1 MCDITKLKA
10 GDDAEWK
17 RLQDRY
23 LRRIYFYVQKSVK
36 DRDACDD
43 IVQEIFLGA
52 IRGIDRF
59 DEAYN
64 MEQFLFGI
72 ARNKVVD
79 HFRKERH
86 DEAVGTVTDDDDR
99 RAGRGIDNLPHPG
112 APPSRLALQ
121 QEATERERRVL
132 ARILKRLVERYWEKG
147 EFHKLKAIE
156 LIFVRNE
163 RYNEIV
169 RLVPGIRDERAIAG
183 IKFNAIAELQK
194 LAREEDPN
202 RTLFSG
208 LWGWR

>member
-1 MCDITKLKA
+1 MCDIARLKA

-23 LRRIYFYVQKSVK
+23 LRRVYFYVQKSVK
-36 DRDACDD
+36 DPDTCDD
-43 IVQEIFLGA
+43 IVQEVFLGA

-64 MEQFLFGI
+64 IEQFLFGI

-79 HFRKERH
+79 HFRRDRP
-86 DEAVGTVTDDDDR
+86 DEAVGTTGDDDDKR
-99 RAGRGIDNLPHPG
+99 RFRAIENLAHPTES
-112 APPSRLALQ
+112 PSRLAVGR
-121 QEATERERRVL
+121 ESAERERAVL
-132 ARILKRLVERYWEKG
+132 TNILRKLVERYWKKG
-147 EFHKLKAIE
+147 EFHKLKAVE

-163 RYNEIV
+163 PYSEIV

-194 LAREEDPN
+194 LAKQEDPN
-202 RTLFSG
+202 RSLFSE
-208 LWGWR
+208 LWR